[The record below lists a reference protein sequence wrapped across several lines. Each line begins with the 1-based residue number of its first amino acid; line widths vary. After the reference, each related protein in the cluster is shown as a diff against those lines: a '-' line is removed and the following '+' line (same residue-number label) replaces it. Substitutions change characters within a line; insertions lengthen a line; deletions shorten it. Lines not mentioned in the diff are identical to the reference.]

1 MISKGRAGEKRES
14 EHVPASR
21 KSLGAGAEQG
31 CVQCSPGSWGTRCL
45 PQGWTTS
52 ARLARA
58 GSSDW
63 SHGMSPI
70 HDHGVRHQT
79 GLGITVHHPR
89 EARLVDAQCYYNP
102 REPSLKKKKKKRPI
116 SEKQRRDR
124 WLPGTGRSRKE
135 GEEHEEYTFPGIRR
149 VSSEDLMQNMVA
161 MIMIWNC
168 ILKLLRVGL
177 KSSQHTHTHMQ
188 ELPR

>member
-1 MISKGRAGEKRES
+1 MISKGTAGEKRES

-21 KSLGAGAEQG
+21 KSLGAGAEQV

-70 HDHGVRHQT
+70 RDHGVRHQT

-89 EARLVDAQCYYNP
+89 EARLVDAQCYYDP
-102 REPSLKKKKKKRPI
+102 REPSLKKKKKANFRETEKRMLI
-116 SEKQRRDR
+116 ARNWEKQERRWRTWRIHISRYKKSKLWGSNAEHGGYDYNME
-124 WLPGTGRSRKE
+124 LYTQVAESRS
-135 GEEHEEYTFPGIRR
+135 
-149 VSSEDLMQNMVA
+149 
-161 MIMIWNC
+161 
-168 ILKLLRVGL
+168 
-177 KSSQHTHTHMQ
+177 
-188 ELPR
+188 

>member
-102 REPSLKKKKKKRPI
+102 REPSLKKKKKKGQF
-116 SEKQRRDR
+116 QRNR
-124 WLPGTGRSRKE
+124 
-135 GEEHEEYTFPGIRR
+135 EENA
-149 VSSEDLMQNMVA
+149 D
-161 MIMIWNC
+161 C
-168 ILKLLRVGL
+168 
-177 KSSQHTHTHMQ
+177 Q
-188 ELPR
+188 ELGEAGKKVKNMKNTHFQV